1 MQRRTRGT
9 PTARERFAAG
19 VREERLSK
27 GLSQEA
33 LAEAADL
40 HRTYISSIER
50 CERNVTVD
58 NMERIAIALGV
69 DITELLARTSVR

>member
-1 MQRRTRGT
+1 MYRRATGK
-9 PTARERFAAG
+9 PTARERFAAL
-19 VREERLSK
+19 VREVRLAQ

-33 LAEAADL
+33 LAEASGL

-58 NMERIAIALGV
+58 NMERIATALGV
-69 DITELLARTSVR
+69 DIVDLLVNRSDS